1 MSARFV
7 SFAICSQVIAHQK
20 ITSLFQCPNI
30 PTAIAP
36 GAPTPTL
43 AHFVAYALH
52 RTRLPSIVT
61 FASLLLLQRL
71 KTRFPAARGSSGHR
85 LFISAF
91 MIASKVICD
100 DTYSNQSWSI
110 VAQKMFALKEINQME
125 REMCGYLEWNLN
137 VQGEEI
143 AEFEARVR
151 ADHGP
156 RAVAKASSSSH
167 SSESPIIVVPSPAAA
182 YPTPETTPN
191 TVASRPIRPVPSPYK
206 NRPSYRE
213 QVAAAITSLPS
224 PPASP
229 RYLRAHSPPPHFASA
244 NSSLASSPASDDCK
258 TPSPVAVT
266 ASSRPSSKGGYE
278 RHQVPMSHYPLNVGW

>member
-1 MSARFV
+1 M
-7 SFAICSQVIAHQK
+7 Q

-61 FASLLLLQRL
+61 FAALLLLQRL

-137 VQGEEI
+137 VQGEDI

-156 RAVAKASSSSH
+156 RAAFKASSSSP
-167 SSESPIIVVPSPAAA
+167 STDSPIIVVPSPAAA
-182 YPTPETTPN
+182 YPTPDTTPN
-191 TVASRPIRPVPSPYK
+191 PVASRPIRPVPSPYK
-206 NRPSYRE
+206 NRPTYRE
-213 QVAAAITSLPS
+213 QVAAAASLPS

-229 RYLRAHSPPPHFASA
+229 HHYLRAHSPPPPHFASA

-266 ASSRPSSKGGYE
+266 SSSRPSSKGGYE
-278 RHQVPMSHYPLNVGW
+278 RHHAPVSHYPLNIGTW